1 MSDNVDDQDM
11 SFAEGG
17 ESESSAPAPKAK
29 GAGPGILKILMFV
42 GIGLGAIILI
52 VVVSLVTVNLVNKQQ
67 KPMAAIPVTE
77 EYQAATPVYSFTSN
91 VPEIRTKTRDKEAL
105 YVQVKIN
112 VGFEEKDKT
121 GPGEFANRSAQI
133 RDYLRNYF
141 SMKYGDELAPER
153 EKELKE
159 ELRENLNRMLS
170 KPFIK
175 EVLFEEL
182 NVYSM

>member
-17 ESESSAPAPKAK
+17 ESESSSPAPKAK

-52 VVVSLVTVNLVNKQQ
+52 MGISFLTLSLINKQQ

-77 EYQAATPVYSFTSN
+77 EYQAATPIYYFATN
-91 VPEIRTKTRDKEAL
+91 VPEVRTKTRDTEAL

-112 VGFEEKDKT
+112 VGFDEKEKEGQT
-121 GPGEFANRSAQI
+121 EFNNRMVQI
-133 RDYLRNYF
+133 RDYLRNFF
-141 SMKYGDELAPER
+141 SMKYADELAPER

>member
-17 ESESSAPAPKAK
+17 DSEASAPPKAK

-42 GIGLGAIILI
+42 GIGLGAVLLIIT
-52 VVVSLVTVNLVNKQQ
+52 VVFVTVNIMNKNQ
-67 KPMAAIPVTE
+67 KPMSAVPVTE
-77 EYQAATPVYSFTSN
+77 NYQASTPIYYYVTN
-91 VPEIRTKTRDKEAL
+91 LGDIRAKTRDKESSSVL
-105 YVQVKIN
+105 VKLN
-112 VGFEEKDKT
+112 LGFEEKDKD
-121 GPGEFANRSAQI
+121 GPTELESRRLQI

-141 SMKYGDELAPER
+141 SMKYSDELQPER

-159 ELRENLNRMLS
+159 EIRENLNRILS
-170 KPFIK
+170 KPAIK

-182 NVYSM
+182 TVVKM